1 LELNTTEIPVK
12 AGDAAMKN
20 RAAVKVIVDI
30 REKNLDHDG
39 TAWTLSLNSIRPQ
52 VISIFTF

>member
-1 LELNTTEIPVK
+1 
-12 AGDAAMKN
+12 MKN
-20 RAAVKVIVDI
+20 RSAVKVIIDI
-30 REKNLDHDG
+30 REKNLDRDG